1 MSLLHTHSLPAWAL
15 FCQRVQRDFFLKHCC
30 EPEFAV
36 MAITRS
42 AEQAPEAPVVQKKTK
57 RKTPSRPD
65 VAKKQKR
72 VQKIVEDPDVQ
83 VKLEKKVANKRSR
96 SDLDKV
102 AKNGGDD
109 SRKTKQKKAQPEQ
122 LQDTSAE
129 SKSVRSRNPRRSNK
143 NAPVVA
149 SSS

>member
-1 MSLLHTHSLPAWAL
+1 MGLPEIKQEIA
-15 FCQRVQRDFFLKHCC
+15 K
-30 EPEFAV
+30 P
-36 MAITRS
+36 
-42 AEQAPEAPVVQKKTK
+42 KKKGPPT
-57 RKTPSRPD
+57 RPD

-72 VQKIVEDPDVQ
+72 VQKIVEDPEVR
-83 VKLEKKVANKRSR
+83 VKLEKKVSNKRAR
-96 SDLDKV
+96 KDTTKV
-102 AKNGGDD
+102 EKNGGDD